1 MALFDCIV
9 ESYIPKKIIKADPK
23 VRIKNTSK
31 NKNIINDKKFIQA
44 VNREYKKFPLD
55 EELKQL
61 VDSWGGKKSVSGVK
75 KYMNLDAIEISDGS
89 TGYIVEIW
97 FNADSKNQSEEFFG
111 GHSAIITLFL
121 DNEYNLTKSNFDLAG

>member
-1 MALFDCIV
+1 MALFDYIV
-9 ESYIPKKIIKADPK
+9 EGYIPKKIIKADPNVSIK
-23 VRIKNTSK
+23 VTCHD
-31 NKNIINDKKFIQA
+31 KNIIKDKKFVAA

-61 VDSWGGKKSVSGVK
+61 VDSWGSKKSVSSVK